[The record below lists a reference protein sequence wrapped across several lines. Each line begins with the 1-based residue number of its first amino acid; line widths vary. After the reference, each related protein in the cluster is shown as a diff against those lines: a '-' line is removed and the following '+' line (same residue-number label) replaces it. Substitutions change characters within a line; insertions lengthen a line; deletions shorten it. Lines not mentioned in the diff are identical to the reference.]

1 MKTLFACFNEY
12 YISLKLVPNIL
23 GNFIYS
29 NHSLW
34 FSNIIILIRGIV
46 RITIIVHITSCST
59 SETSKSRGLII
70 KSTEWEVAEFTTSA
84 VSKILHLYHDEQ
96 FIPQ

>member
-23 GNFIYS
+23 GNSIYS
-29 NHSLW
+29 NHGLW
-34 FSNIIILIRGIV
+34 FFNIIVLIHGII

-59 SETSKSRGLII
+59 SEIYESGGLII
-70 KSTEWEVAEFTTSA
+70 KFTEWEIAEFANSA

-96 FIPQ
+96 FILQ